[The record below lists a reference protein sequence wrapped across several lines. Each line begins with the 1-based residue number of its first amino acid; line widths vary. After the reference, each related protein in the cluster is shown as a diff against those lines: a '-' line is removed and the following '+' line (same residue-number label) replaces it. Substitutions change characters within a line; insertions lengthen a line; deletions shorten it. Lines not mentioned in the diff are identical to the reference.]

1 MGVGGSVAVG
11 VDVLPGGAVLV
22 GMDVGLAV
30 KVGGIS
36 RATSG
41 TNRERARKLPIPRQ

>member
-30 KVGGIS
+30 KVGGIC
-36 RATSG
+36 RATLG
-41 TNRERARKLPIPRQ
+41 TSRERARKLPIPRQ